1 MHLALREMVHGRT
14 RSFFPTSPAM
24 LQGIAPS
31 SKTECAGRRHQ
42 FVGRI
47 IPAFRAS

>member
-1 MHLALREMVHGRT
+1 MAHLFEDLIMAP
-14 RSFFPTSPAM
+14 SFLLTSPAM